1 MIRLLFP
8 FQKNWR
14 CFWRITLAIY
24 SLLFLANVHSTLAAT
39 PLDASGQGKPRA
51 FLCIVIDDLKNLN
64 LWTELADDSKT
75 YGFTTT
81 IALDTGK
88 VKPEDWT
95 VLATRVVQGH
105 EVASHTRSHVPLATE
120 AVIRLRRYTSNTKSA
135 FATVDEIN
143 KKLSISDN
151 GAPVLDLDLSKMGPN
166 ATLGRLVEVIN
177 RSPGCAAELV
187 DPYYANIRSEFL
199 ASSASVDIFFK
210 AGFAPLFLDQA
221 RHIRYELTESKQD
234 IEANLAG
241 YACKTIVYPFLSNN
255 AKTRNIA
262 RELGFESGRT
272 GSAGNYSLSSP
283 GGYDLFQ
290 IWSQKPK
297 ILFGKPTAPDFTDRV
312 KSFLKD
318 MKSKQGAG
326 CLYSHGPDEFTNE
339 EWRAL
344 LKILATDPDIRVG
357 SIREMAQYV
366 KDIIPSR

>member
-1 MIRLLFP
+1 MIRLLFS

-39 PLDASGQGKPRA
+39 PLGASGQGKPRA

-64 LWTELADDSKT
+64 LWTELADDSKAH
-75 YGFTTT
+75 GFTTT
-81 IALDTGK
+81 IALDTGRATSK
-88 VKPEDWT
+88 DWAI
-95 VLATRVVQGH
+95 LAARVAQGH

-135 FATVDEIN
+135 FATVDEVN

-166 ATLGRLVEVIN
+166 ATLSQLAETIN
-177 RSPGCAAELV
+177 RNPGCSAELGN
-187 DPYYANIRSEFL
+187 PYYTNINSEFL
-199 ASSASVDIFFK
+199 LSSVNVDIFFK
-210 AGFAPLFLDQA
+210 AGFAPLFLDQIK
-221 RHIRYELTESKQD
+221 HIRYELAESKRD
-234 IEANLAG
+234 IETNLPG
-241 YACKTIVYPFLSNN
+241 YTTKTVVYPYYVNN
-255 AKTRNIA
+255 AEVQSIA
-262 RELGFESGRT
+262 REFGFESGRT
-272 GSAGNYSLSSP
+272 GPAGNFSLNSP
-283 GGYDLFQ
+283 RGYDLFQ
-290 IWSQKPK
+290 IWAQNPRS
-297 ILFGKPTAPDFTDRV
+297 LFGEPTAPDFTDRV

-344 LKILATDPDIRVG
+344 LKVLDADPEIRVG
-357 SIREMAQYV
+357 SIREMTQYV